1 MAHRPTQRK
10 RQRKKLAKLNR
21 KLRAEQLRAEHLRA
35 EQRRLVATPSLK
47 LCFLMLVGWVWRS
60 KYEVE
65 SGKRHGQPTRRR
77 QHRKWRAVQTVSD
90 RPVMSSFLFP
100 LIILLL
106 MLLVLA
112 RFVPPEWL
120 PKFMAW
126 LLPWMSSILPVAV
139 LVPMFLHFLSG
150 WPMEQAQLL
159 LIAIWPQWALT
170 LLLSEEKSL
179 EDYVRANAVTVEY
192 KLSANED
199 KDAVLLSTKVG
210 MDLWSGF
217 IEVIIKAYRC
227 NKSWG
232 GGFSSEDLRM
242 SGHRCRI
249 SLNPTFPASFPN
261 LLSDFAKLA
270 HLLIYVF
277 KASLRRRLGDA

>member
-1 MAHRPTQRK
+1 MAHRPAQRK
-10 RQRKKLAKLNR
+10 RQRKKLAELNR
-21 KLRAEQLRAEHLRA
+21 KLRAEQLRA

-60 KYEVE
+60 KYEQVQ

-150 WPMEQAQLL
+150 WPMEQAWLL

-179 EDYVRANAVTVEY
+179 EDYVRANAVTEEY

-199 KDAVLLSTKVG
+199 KDAVLLTTKVG
-210 MDLWSGF
+210 MDLS
-217 IEVIIKAYRC
+217 IP
-227 NKSWG
+227 
-232 GGFSSEDLRM
+232 M
-242 SGHRCRI
+242 
-249 SLNPTFPASFPN
+249 
-261 LLSDFAKLA
+261 
-270 HLLIYVF
+270 
-277 KASLRRRLGDA
+277 